1 MSDNSDDSVPSRRT
15 VLQGSAGALA
25 ATAAGSS
32 TVAAASGEESLARR
46 RRRLEAKREM
56 PGRYDDGD
64 AREAFEKFAGELL
77 RSLADEGLIGSA
89 SLDAFSP
96 VEEAPSTDLD
106 AEAKTAASGKLAV
119 EGDLHDGSGE
129 KTAVIKAHTVG
140 ETHEIGVHVLPEA
153 DFAFVVAVPID
164 DGRRMYADNSNPE
177 LGGVSTADSCS
188 GDLCRKTCSGAPG
201 APFVIYSQSG
211 GACANTCVDYSPP
224 CSKCDNQDKCNDDSG
239 W

>member
-1 MSDNSDDSVPSRRT
+1 
-15 VLQGSAGALA
+15 
-25 ATAAGSS
+25 
-32 TVAAASGEESLARR
+32 
-46 RRRLEAKREM
+46 M

-64 AREAFEKFAGELL
+64 AHEAFEKFAAELL
-77 RSLADEGLIGSA
+77 RSLADEGFIASA

-129 KTAVIKAHTVG
+129 KTAVIKAHTVS

-164 DGRRMYADNSNPE
+164 DGRRMYADNANPE

-188 GDLCRKTCSGAPG
+188 RDLCRKTCSGAPG

-211 GACANTCVDYSPP
+211 GPCANTCVDYTPP